1 MIKTKFGNAT
11 LHHNG
16 HYRITSGK
24 EGNHGKFLHR
34 LIYEDYHKCSILPFV
49 DCHHKNGIKTD
60 NRIENLVLMYHNEH
74 SKMHNTG
81 DGNPRARKGVEVSE
95 ETRKKISQANKGKLS
110 KPEPHI
116 ALGGFTSA
124 GNRIYRLLVNSKE
137 VAFSVDKHKLQQ
149 MIDDGSYS
157 TYQKRKKYD
166 LDIEALKKEFEAGKT
181 MSELGEIFGCNRRTI
196 SRRLAKIYSKEEL
209 EQHKG
214 KSISSSLKKMYKKKK
229 EA

>member
-1 MIKTKFGNAT
+1 MKTKFGNAT
-11 LHHNG
+11 IHPNG

-24 EGNHGKFLHR
+24 EGNHGKMLHR
-34 LIYEDYHKCSILPFV
+34 LIYEDYHKCSILPFA

-60 NRIENLVLMYHNEH
+60 NRIENLVLMYHNKH

-81 DGNPRARKGVEVSE
+81 DGNPRARKGVKVSE

-124 GNRIYRLLVNSKE
+124 GNRIYRLYVNSKE
-137 VAFSVDKHKLQQ
+137 VAYFIDKHKPQQ
-149 MIDDGSYS
+149 MIEDGSYS
-157 TYQKRKKYD
+157 TYQKRKKYN
-166 LDIEALKKEFEAGKT
+166 LDIEALKKEFEAEKT

-209 EQHKG
+209 EQHKR

-229 EA
+229 V